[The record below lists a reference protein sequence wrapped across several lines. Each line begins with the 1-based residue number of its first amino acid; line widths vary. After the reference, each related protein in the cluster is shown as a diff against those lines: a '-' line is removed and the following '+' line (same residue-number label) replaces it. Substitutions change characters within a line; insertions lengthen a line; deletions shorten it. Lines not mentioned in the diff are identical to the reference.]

1 MKNSVASILICAI
14 ALTSPFTS
22 LAVEKKENSREAAHV
37 RSTTFNA
44 SLYRIAH
51 SNKVRLLVDA
61 NKSGH
66 IRVFLKDKSGK
77 TFYSQTISK
86 RDRRDKHV
94 FSLIF
99 DLDEMRA
106 GTYFFQVRDEND
118 NSLVKEVSIENIN
131 TRVISVK

>member
-1 MKNSVASILICAI
+1 MKISVASILLCAI

-22 LAVEKKENSREAAHV
+22 LAIEKKENSKETGHV
-37 RSTTFNA
+37 RVATFNT
-44 SLYRIAH
+44 SLYKIAH

-61 NKSGH
+61 NESDH

-77 TFYSQTISK
+77 IFYSQTVS
-86 RDRRDKHV
+86 RRDMGDKRV